1 MIGDEIENGRVNL
14 TELRNNESMKTRLD
28 EAGR

>member
-14 TELRNNESMKTRLD
+14 AELRNNESMKTRLD